1 MKAQPCNIEKIMQG
15 LRDWQTFIV
24 STRITNSR
32 DGQLVRASAS
42 RAVDSGLI
50 PSVVKPM
57 TFKLVFTVS
66 PLDAPH

>member
-15 LRDWQTFIV
+15 LRDCQTFIV

-32 DGQLVRASAS
+32 DGQLLRASAS
-42 RAVDSGLI
+42 RTVDSGLI